1 MALREFVWDCAKGSG
16 GGAVWM
22 EINDIRDFYAQS
34 LGVKTPWHVTEVRI
48 LGDRKRIEVRVAC
61 REGTVWT
68 DPETRQQA
76 HVHGWRE
83 RSWRHL
89 DTCEFETVVIAS
101 LPRLKLP
108 SGRTMSVSVPWAEP
122 GGRFTRRM
130 EGHLV
135 DVLLC
140 CPALTDAARIAG
152 ITVDMA
158 DGVLERAVDRGL
170 ARRKEAAIPSLG
182 IDEPKHSGDGQP
194 KAARRASAARQKAI
208 RKHHR
213 YATILTDI
221 EGGRVHEVAEGRTT
235 EVAAGLL
242 RDLPEAVRKGVEAVA
257 MDMWP
262 AYIRA
267 VTEQLPEAS
276 IVFDRFHV
284 SKHLN
289 EAVDKVRR
297 GEHRELSAAGNL
309 LLKGT
314 KYQWLKTHLDMRL
327 KSAVEFRGLLVHDL
341 QTGTAWSLKEM
352 FRHFWS
358 YRSLSWAMRSFDRW
372 LESVRASGLKS
383 MERLA
388 AMLADRAS
396 GLFNN
401 LFFPI
406 TNSAVEGLNA
416 MIQHLRVAAR
426 GLPRFETFRARIL
439 FHLGKL
445 DLHPA

>member
-1 MALREFVWDCAKGSG
+1 
-16 GGAVWM
+16 M
-22 EINDIRDFYAQS
+22 EINDIKDFYAHS
-34 LGVKTPWHVTEVRI
+34 LGVKAPWRVAAVSI
-48 LGDRKRIEVRVAC
+48 LGDKRRVEVRVEC

-83 RSWRHL
+83 RRWRHL
-89 DTCEFETVVIAS
+89 DTCEFETVVIAQI
-101 LPRLKLP
+101 PRLKLP
-108 SGRTMSVSVPWAEP
+108 SGATMSVSVPWAEP

-135 DVLLC
+135 DILLC
-140 CPALTDAARIAG
+140 CRTHTGAARLAG
-152 ITVDMA
+152 ITADEA
-158 DGVLERAVDRGL
+158 DGVLERAVARGL
-170 ARRKEAAIPSLG
+170 ARRKEEAIPSLG
-182 IDEPKHSGDGQP
+182 IDE
-194 KAARRASAARQKAI
+194 KAI

-213 YATILTDI
+213 YATILSDI
-221 EGGRVHEVAEGRTT
+221 EGGRVYEVAEGRTT
-235 EVAAGLL
+235 EAAAGLL
-242 RDLPEAVRKGVEAVA
+242 RDLPEAVRASIEAVA

-262 AYIRA
+262 AYMRA

-309 LLKGT
+309 LLAGT
-314 KYQWLKTHLDMRL
+314 KYQWLKTHGDMRL
-327 KSAVEFRGLLVHDL
+327 KSAVEFRGLLVHEL

-352 FRHFWS
+352 FRHFWT
-358 YRSLSWAMRSFDRW
+358 YRSPAWAMRFFDSW
-372 LESVRASGLKS
+372 LESVKASGLKP
-383 MERLA
+383 MEKVA
-388 AMLADRAS
+388 AMLADHAS
-396 GLFNN
+396 GLFNY

-406 TNSAVEGLNA
+406 TNAAAEGLNS

-426 GLPRFETFRARIL
+426 GLPKFKNFRARIL

-445 DLHPA
+445 ELHPA

>member
-1 MALREFVWDCAKGSG
+1 
-16 GGAVWM
+16 M

-34 LGVKTPWHVTEVRI
+34 LGVKAPWAVTEVKI

-68 DPETRQQA
+68 DPETRERA
-76 HVHGWRE
+76 HIHGWRE
-83 RSWRHL
+83 RRWRHL

-122 GGRFTRRM
+122 GGRFTKRM

-140 CPALTDAARIAG
+140 CPAHRRAALLAG
-152 ITVDMA
+152 ITVDEA
-158 DGVLERAVDRGL
+158 DGVMVRAVERGL
-170 ARRKEAAIPSLG
+170 ARRKSEPVKSLG
-182 IDEPKHSGDGQP
+182 IDE
-194 KAARRASAARQKAI
+194 KAI
-208 RKHHR
+208 RRHHQF
-213 YATILTDI
+213 ATILTDI
-221 EGGRVHEVAEGRTT
+221 GGGRVLEVAEERTT
-235 EVAAGLL
+235 EAAAGLL
-242 RDLPEAVRKGVEAVA
+242 RDLPEEVRNGIEAVA

-262 AYIRA
+262 AYISA
-267 VTEQLPEAS
+267 VGEVLPEAA

-309 LLKGT
+309 ILKGT
-314 KYQWLKTHLDMRL
+314 KYQWLKTHGDMRL
-327 KSAVEFRGLLVHDL
+327 KSAIEFRGLLVREL

-352 FRHFWS
+352 FRRFWDYTS
-358 YRSLSWAMRSFDRW
+358 PSWAMRFFDSW
-372 LESVRASGLKS
+372 LESVEASGLKP
-383 MERLA
+383 MEKVA
-388 AMLADRAS
+388 AMLRNHAP
-396 GLFNN
+396 GLFNY

-406 TNSAVEGLNA
+406 TNAAAEGLNSL
-416 MIQHLRVAAR
+416 IQHLRVAAR

-445 DLHPA
+445 SLHPA